1 MNDFV
6 IHACEQSLR
15 FSTASSWDS
24 LSEKLR
30 MQFSF
35 NYGVMALGLDLSKE
49 EGYDALASACLGQS
63 TMQDL
68 HTHIRALM
76 TSRNIEVNEERVV
89 RPF

>member
-1 MNDFV
+1 MDDFV

-15 FSTASSWDS
+15 FSTVSSWES
-24 LSEKLR
+24 LSDKLK

-35 NYGVMALGLDLSKE
+35 NYGVMALGLDLTKE
-49 EGYDALASACLGQS
+49 EGYDALASVCLGQS
-63 TMQDL
+63 TMRDL

-76 TSRNIEVNEERVV
+76 ASRNIAVNEERVA